1 MFTFLR
7 KLFRWATYLF
17 RRPAYPAADP
27 RIMSEYTPAPVR
39 PMSMYAEDALLA
51 GFRAGK
57 PRP

>member
-7 KLFRWATYLF
+7 KLWRWVAYLF
-17 RRPAYPAADP
+17 RRPTYSTHDP
-27 RIMSEYTPAPVR
+27 DYAAPVR
-39 PMSMYAEDALLA
+39 PMSLYAEDALLA